1 METARP
7 VPQVVELGESLEHNK
22 SRERTSIVLA
32 ARSAEPAELLRHR
45 KRKSFRISPG
55 HAAHIIDEY
64 EDSMF
69 FLRARNSTS

>member
-32 ARSAEPAELLRHR
+32 TRSAEPAELLPHR
-45 KRKSFRISPG
+45 RRKSFRISPG

-64 EDSMF
+64 EDDVF
-69 FLRARNSTS
+69 FLRAGNSTS